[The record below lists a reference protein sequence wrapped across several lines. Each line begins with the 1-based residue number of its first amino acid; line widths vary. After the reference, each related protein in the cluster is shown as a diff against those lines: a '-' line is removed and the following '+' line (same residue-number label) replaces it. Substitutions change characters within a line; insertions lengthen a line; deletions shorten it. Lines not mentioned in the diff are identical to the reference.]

1 MNIQNGC
8 VVDLTWTLTDT
19 TGEVIDVLDTPR
31 PFLVGSGDLLP
42 KMSEALQDHTAG
54 DEMELHLEPEHAF
67 GDYLPKLVFFAQRTS
82 LPKTL
87 NDSLEEG
94 TPLQASLF
102 AQGAHG
108 APADL
113 LNGLSDD
120 AVFRVTELYDEHVVL
135 DGNHPLAGIA
145 LRLDLKIHA
154 VRPADP
160 DEVEAGS
167 AQADESPDGWASIM
181 ADLAPGT
188 GGPSAGAQTLH

>member
-8 VVDLTWTLTDT
+8 VVDLTWTLKDT

-31 PFLVGSGDLLP
+31 AFLVGSPDLLP
-42 KMSEALQDHTAG
+42 KMSEALQDHVAG

-67 GDYLPKLVFFAQRTS
+67 GDYLPKLVFFAQRAN
-82 LPKTL
+82 LPATL
-87 NDSLEEG
+87 NDGLEEG
-94 TPLQASLF
+94 TPLQANLF

-113 LNGLSDD
+113 LDGLAED
-120 AVFRVTELYDEHVVL
+120 AMFRVTELYEEHVVL

-145 LRLDLKIHA
+145 LRLDLKVHA

-160 DEVEAGS
+160 EEAEAGS
-167 AQADESPDGWASIM
+167 AQLDEAPDGWASIM
-181 ADLAPGT
+181 ADLAPGA
-188 GGPSAGAQTLH
+188 GRSGPLH